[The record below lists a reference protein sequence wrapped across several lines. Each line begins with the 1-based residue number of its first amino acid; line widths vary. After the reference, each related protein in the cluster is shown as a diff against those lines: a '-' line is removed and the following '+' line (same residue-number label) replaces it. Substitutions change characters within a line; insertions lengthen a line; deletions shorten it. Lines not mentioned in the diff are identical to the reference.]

1 MIKVVEVVCGLQ
13 NGGVE
18 SFLYNYISKINNENY
33 SFDIITHGKSNE
45 NTKNKFEKIGCKII
59 EITPKRKNF
68 IKNLFQLYYYL
79 KNNDYDVI
87 HCHMSINNAIPLII
101 ARKVGI
107 KLRISHSH
115 QAIINEKSFR
125 KIKKYLFREIIL
137 KNANKYVACGENA
150 GKYLYGKK
158 FKNYTVIHNA
168 INVNNFKFNRVS
180 REKIRKELN
189 INKDEILLGNV
200 GRFSYQ
206 KNHDFLI
213 ELLKYMNNDMYKLLL
228 IGNGELKNEI
238 IEKVK
243 KYNLENQ
250 VIFLENINNVND
262 YMSAMDIFLLPSLF
276 EGLPLV
282 AIEAQTSGVNCL
294 FSKNIDNEVKI
305 NENAKLLDL
314 NILEWEREIE
324 TTNINRI
331 NNIKKIR
338 KRGYDI
344 ETEIEKF
351 EKLYTL

>member
-1 MIKVVEVVCGLQ
+1 
-13 NGGVE
+13 
-18 SFLYNYISKINNENY
+18 
-33 SFDIITHGKSNE
+33 
-45 NTKNKFEKIGCKII
+45 
-59 EITPKRKNF
+59 
-68 IKNLFQLYYYL
+68 
-79 KNNDYDVI
+79 
-87 HCHMSINNAIPLII
+87 
-101 ARKVGI
+101 
-107 KLRISHSH
+107 
-115 QAIINEKSFR
+115 
-125 KIKKYLFREIIL
+125 
-137 KNANKYVACGENA
+137 
-150 GKYLYGKK
+150 
-158 FKNYTVIHNA
+158 
-168 INVNNFKFNRVS
+168 
-180 REKIRKELN
+180 
-189 INKDEILLGNV
+189 
-200 GRFSYQ
+200 
-206 KNHDFLI
+206 
-213 ELLKYMNNDMYKLLL
+213 MNNDMYKLLL
-228 IGNGELKNEI
+228 IGNGEIKNEI

-324 TTNINRI
+324 TANINRI
-331 NNIKKIR
+331 NNIEKIR